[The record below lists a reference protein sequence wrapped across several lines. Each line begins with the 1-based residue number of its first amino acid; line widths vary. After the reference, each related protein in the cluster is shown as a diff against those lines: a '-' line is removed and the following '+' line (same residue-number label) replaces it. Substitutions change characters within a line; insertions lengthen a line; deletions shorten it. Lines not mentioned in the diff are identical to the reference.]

1 MRATIMFSFMAF
13 AGVIGRKSQT
23 YNTIFLSAFLLILY
37 QPTLLFDVG
46 FQLSYSA
53 VIAIV
58 YFQPKIVG
66 LLVVKNRFLRW
77 AWELTAVSLAA
88 RIGTAPFSIFYFHQF
103 PNYFLLS
110 NFVVIPAATI
120 IVYLAITLFVVSWI
134 PSLNVAIAF
143 VLN

>member
-1 MRATIMFSFMAF
+1 MRATVMFTFMAL

-23 YNTIFLSAFLLILY
+23 FNTIFLSAFLLILY
-37 QPTLLFDVG
+37 QPAFLFDVG

-88 RIGTAPFSIFYFHQF
+88 QIGTAPFSLFISINFPTTFY
-103 PNYFLLS
+103 
-110 NFVVIPAATI
+110 
-120 IVYLAITLFVVSWI
+120 
-134 PSLNVAIAF
+134 
-143 VLN
+143 